1 MSPAQLTMGD
11 YQLGGHTGFGGGS
24 YIGGGGGHGGG
35 GVEVVIGLVVLE
47 VAKAQPLVMGLV
59 VVVEEATVQWP

>member
-24 YIGGGGGHGGG
+24 YIGGGGEHGSGG
-35 GVEVVIGLVVLE
+35 MEVVMGLVVLE
-47 VAKAQPLVMGLV
+47 VAEAQPLVMGLV
-59 VVVEEATVQWP
+59 VVVVETTVKWP